1 MIRKTNCSAVYKQKA
16 LGEFLRTP
24 KAKHYRVMQTYVAG
38 VLGETGGQASAME
51 EKSVP
56 YAVTETG

>member
-1 MIRKTNCSAVYKQKA
+1 
-16 LGEFLRTP
+16 
-24 KAKHYRVMQTYVAG
+24 MQTYVAG